1 MSECENL
8 FSHIYYTKKFF
19 KCWKEQNK
27 FSSYV
32 MKCEGLLTKFK
43 VILKTLSSSYDCSV
57 IDQEGT
63 LDPLEFRFYET
74 LEDMC
79 PNLQGLQGRDKRIC
93 SNLVSLACFYSTKG
107 EKVPLLCNCLH
118 LWEHTSSII
127 TLLEKFGV
135 NVEKINDNYWV
146 SRNLN
151 YPSSY
156 FLLLYGELQK

>member
-1 MSECENL
+1 LKDFCKNVVPFKKAKLLEKLYHQLEIVLGDLQVVVIIFIYFLFNFILLFFQKGDFGSDVTNPIFQYWCVMSECENL

-57 IDQEGT
+57 IDDQGT

-74 LEDMC
+74 LEIMC
-79 PNLQGLQGRDKRIC
+79 PNLQGLQG
-93 SNLVSLACFYSTKG
+93 F
-107 EKVPLLCNCLH
+107 
-118 LWEHTSSII
+118 
-127 TLLEKFGV
+127 F
-135 NVEKINDNYWV
+135 
-146 SRNLN
+146 
-151 YPSSY
+151 
-156 FLLLYGELQK
+156 